1 MAYSEIEQ
9 ISRDLDVIF
18 TDGVKLIHLASG
30 GGRLPERLID
40 SDVYNENILSDLIGV
55 NTFEYTDIEIE
66 TNPNLQEILNLELEE
81 IDNYLRDF
89 IQFAKR
95 GLYTYDKTKLGE
107 FDDFTFHLVAKP
119 KNNRIKDFYSLS
131 VINAKLE
138 LPNSFT
144 SFNLKDYF

>member
-9 ISRDLDVIF
+9 ISSDLDVFF
-18 TDGVKLIHLASG
+18 TDGVKLIHFASG

-40 SDVYNENILSDLIGV
+40 SDVYNENTLSYIIGM
-55 NTFEYTDIEIE
+55 NAFEYPDVEIEI
-66 TNPNLQEILNLELEE
+66 NPNLQEILNLELEE
-81 IDNYLRDF
+81 INSYLGDF

-107 FDDFTFHLVAKP
+107 FDDFTFHLVARP
-119 KNNRIKDFYSLS
+119 KNIRIKEFYSLS
-131 VINAKLE
+131 LINANIE

-144 SFNLKDYF
+144 TFNLKNYI